1 LCIPL
6 IPGRAQWPCQPMQRS
21 FDVPLQ
27 RGAHP
32 TRDDGMCAMEMVA
45 WLKGEPHSD
54 EPGCACPVLGA
65 FVRACNDAMSDAQRN
80 RFLRPLVPILV
91 DTRATA
97 AVERARGQAAIDGL
111 VRTLLPMWLQH
122 KRRRAE
128 AKLLS
133 ELPPLERLEDTRAA
147 LRAIE
152 HFVGDQHA
160 TRWVLQ
166 RAIEGTPAPRYVA
179 GIVQVL
185 RAMNDTAAWSSAVA
199 LVERLVAIRA
209 TDQAAPATPAFADGA
224 AS

>member
-1 LCIPL
+1 
-6 IPGRAQWPCQPMQRS
+6 MQRTT
-21 FDVPLQ
+21 DVPLQ

-45 WLKGEPHSD
+45 WLKGEAHSD

-80 RFLRPLVPILV
+80 RFLRPLVPVLV

-97 AVERARGQAAIDGL
+97 AVERARGLVAIDCL
-111 VRTLLPMWLQH
+111 VRTLLPMWLGQ

-128 AKLLS
+128 AKLLAD
-133 ELPPLERLEDTRAA
+133 LPPLERLEDLRTA

-152 HFVGDQHA
+152 HFATDQHA
-160 TRWVLQ
+160 SRWVLQ
-166 RAIEGTPAPRYVA
+166 RALEGTPAPRYVA
-179 GIVQVL
+179 GIVQLL
-185 RAMNDTAAWSSAVA
+185 RAMNDTAAWTAAVA
-199 LVERLVAIRA
+199 LIERMVAI
-209 TDQAAPATPAFADGA
+209 PATGRAVPATSAFADGA